1 MGWLAS
7 QQDGGTPGAGLGDAG
22 LDKLKPSQEACDV
35 FPAVMVQVPGL
46 ILGGELLAGLA
57 V

>member
-1 MGWLAS
+1 LGWLAS